1 MINKLNIDIYNYIF
15 SINVNIQNRVN
26 TCSKEK
32 NIKELIA
39 LIESNYN
46 INDFWKENK
55 DMFNDGC
62 LRGHQYIMEKEYT
75 YDIESFPRLKLNSKL
90 EFLNFKI
97 DEIKKIIENNGIIEK
112 KQLDVIFKNIEDLGR
127 KEILEYC
134 KEENIVDYN
143 EEKTFIKGGQ
153 TGLAMILYDNIK
165 PVIYGNNYNTVQQN
179 NNLDSQDDNIP
190 IINKQE
196 FNAENIIIL
205 SDKAKMNKND
215 FSKNKKEIEKETIL
229 DKIVNFITSIFKRS

>member
-1 MINKLNIDIYNYIF
+1 MINNLNIYIYNYIF

-26 TCSKEK
+26 TFSEET
-32 NIKELIA
+32 NIKRLISI
-39 LIESNYN
+39 IEKSYN
-46 INDFWKENK
+46 INDFLKENK
-55 DMFNDGC
+55 NMFNDEC
-62 LRGHQYIMEKEYT
+62 LHGHQYIMEKEYT
-75 YDIESFPRLKLNSKL
+75 YDINSFPRLKLNSKL

-97 DEIKKIIENNGIIEK
+97 GEMKKIIENNGIIEK

-134 KEENIVDYN
+134 KKENIIDYN

-153 TGLAMILYDNIK
+153 TGLAMICYDNIK
-165 PVIYGNNYNTVQQN
+165 PVIYNNNYRTVQQN
-179 NNLDSQDDNIP
+179 NNINAQDDNYQ
-190 IINKQE
+190 IINKHE
-196 FNAENIIIL
+196 VNAENIIIL

-229 DKIVNFITSIFKRS
+229 DKIVNCITSIFKRS